1 MSHEHWQKRIVFPQW
16 ALVLGMVFLLAM
28 FSPRAH
34 AQTDDDLKAL
44 VAHLRFVIPD
54 ETALVEPKKLE
65 RFVAQYQKRAVS
77 AGLKDIDRQTA
88 YVLLALYTS
97 GKGLEQPEFKQVMA
111 HPPVSPDAFSD
122 ALIGLPQRVYDSGQ
136 PLWENVADARSR

>member
-1 MSHEHWQKRIVFPQW
+1 MSHEHWQKKIFFPQW

-28 FSPRAH
+28 SCPRAH
-34 AQTDDDLKAL
+34 AQTNDDLKAL
-44 VAHLRFVIPD
+44 VAHLKFVIPD

-111 HPPVSPDAFSD
+111 HPPASSDAFSD

-136 PLWENVADARSR
+136 PLWENAADARAR

>member
-1 MSHEHWQKRIVFPQW
+1 MSHEHWQKRIALPQW
-16 ALVLGMVFLLAM
+16 VLLLGVALLMAM
-28 FSPRAH
+28 PGASTQ
-34 AQTDDDLKAL
+34 AQTNEDLKAL
-44 VAHLRFVIPD
+44 VAHLKFVIPD

-97 GKGLEQPEFKQVMA
+97 GKGVEQPVFKQVMA

-136 PLWENVADARSR
+136 PLWEASNAR